1 MSQQTIQADIR
12 GLQQAQA
19 AMNRRIAELKPA
31 GALGQAVKRAG
42 LMIHRYV
49 LGITHVDTGALRASH
64 RIEINGTKGK
74 IYIDPNA
81 RNPRTGAKTAA
92 YGAVEHARGGAH
104 AFYTRTKHEY
114 GDEVVRAVKTYVSG
128 AMK

>member
-1 MSQQTIQADIR
+1 MSQSTIKADIR

-19 AMNRRIAELKPA
+19 AMNRRIAELKPT

-64 RIEINGTKGK
+64 RIEINGTRGK

-81 RNPRTGAKTAA
+81 RNPRNGAKTSV
-92 YGAVEHARGGAH
+92 YGAIEHARGGSH
-104 AFYTRTKHEY
+104 AFYTRTKNEY
-114 GDEVVRAVKTYVSG
+114 GDTVVRAVKTYVTG

>member
-1 MSQQTIQADIR
+1 MSNSTIKADIR

-19 AMNRRIAELKPA
+19 AMNRRIAELKPT

-49 LGITHVDTGALRASH
+49 LGITHVDTGTLRASH

-74 IYIDPNA
+74 IYIDPAA
-81 RNPRTGAKTAA
+81 RNPRTGAKPAV
-92 YGAVEHARGGAH
+92 YGAIEHARGGQH
-104 AFYTRTKHEY
+104 AFYTRTKAEY
-114 GDEVVRAVKTYVSG
+114 GDTVVRAVKTYVSG

>member
-1 MSQQTIQADIR
+1 MSNSTVKADIR

-19 AMNRRIAELKPA
+19 AMNRRIAELKPT
-31 GALGQAVKRAG
+31 GALGQAVQRAG

-64 RIEINGTKGK
+64 RVEINGTKGR
-74 IYIDPNA
+74 IFIDPSA
-81 RNPRTGAKTAA
+81 RNPRTGAKPAI
-92 YGAVEHARGGAH
+92 YGMIEHARGGKH

-114 GDEVVRAVKTYVSG
+114 GDTVVRAVKTYVSG

>member
-1 MSQQTIQADIR
+1 MSSPIKADIR

-19 AMNRRIAELKPA
+19 AMNRRIAELKPT

-64 RIEINGTKGK
+64 RLEIDGTKGR
-74 IYIDPNA
+74 IFIDPSA
-81 RNPRTGAKTAA
+81 RNPRTGAKTAV
-92 YGAVEHARGGAH
+92 YGAVEHARGGRH
-104 AFYTRTKHEY
+104 AFYTRTKTEY